1 MVPTYINVNEGCHYA
16 QNASTFALWPHS
28 AEQLEDF
35 DTHLNEQHPHIQFT
49 REEKTN
55 NQISFLD
62 VLVKKM
68 EPSGLRCTG
77 TCTLT
82 LPHTTRESSQGQSGA
97 QQEEQRK
104 YVMIPRRKRKC
115 YISTKLSRE
124 MGTQNK

>member
-1 MVPTYINVNEGCHYA
+1 MVPTYINFNEGCHYA

-49 REEKTN
+49 KEEKTN

-82 LPHTTRESSQGQSGA
+82 LPPESQVRDNQVPGKKSRES
-97 QQEEQRK
+97 
-104 YVMIPRRKRKC
+104 M
-115 YISTKLSRE
+115 
-124 MGTQNK
+124 